1 MAKFVNIDRATPML
15 MPPDMRD
22 WLPNNHIVHFIIDAV
37 EHLELKKFKV
47 NERGTG
53 SEQYP
58 PNMMLSLLIYCYAT
72 GRFSSRSIEQATYDD
87 IAVSTHV

>member
-47 NERGTG
+47 NLQLNT
-53 SEQYP
+53 
-58 PNMMLSLLIYCYAT
+58 
-72 GRFSSRSIEQATYDD
+72 
-87 IAVSTHV
+87 